1 MKKLFLFLGFILF
14 INPTFS
20 QNIAFEQVGIK
31 VEPGKAPY
39 VLNLLDDFYGSIEKP
54 NNVSISLI
62 EYTLNLKVL
71 RQLIIFFLQVQLKD

>member
-1 MKKLFLFLGFILF
+1 MKKLFLFLGFLFF

-31 VEPGKAPY
+31 VEAGKASY

-54 NNVSISLI
+54 D
-62 EYTLNLKVL
+62 NL
-71 RQLIIFFLQVQLKD
+71 QFQLKNILQS